1 MIKINPGDTPDT
13 TRMELNPTRAT
24 SETNGPAASNSASGS
39 RTPSSDSIAISGT
52 NGLVQQA
59 LGAGSATR
67 AARVQELQRQFQSGQ
82 YQVDPMAVSRA
93 LISLHLAGE

>member
-39 RTPSSDSIAISGT
+39 RAPSSDSIAISGT